1 MKELSLLGD
10 NGSSV
15 KRRLLSMRGKKDNM
29 KKMKMKKITGFSMLM
44 LIAALAAGCAATET
58 TESSTVESTES
69 EVVTADIQEDADTQE
84 DSDTQEDADIQPY
97 NEILSKYKLAQV
109 EQWDMERLMN
119 EGVSTLCQYCYG
131 EIPDVSG
138 MGYLMR
144 DMDGNGV
151 DELLIGPLKG
161 DEFTENMIF
170 DHYTLEDGE
179 AVQVFQGQER
189 DRYYFTNTDVI
200 YNEGDGGAG
209 NFAVSNYVLDGKN
222 LVLKESLI
230 NQSMDNPENPWRYT
244 TDTDGDASN
253 DALVTEEEAQS
264 LMHTYKGN
272 IVTLPYKPFTDIK

>member
-29 KKMKMKKITGFSMLM
+29 KKMKMKKITGLSMLV
-44 LIAALAAGCAATET
+44 LIAALAAGCAETET
-58 TESSTVESTES
+58 GEVTEKEETIENSTVESTEP
-69 EVVTADIQEDADTQE
+69 EAVTVDIQEDSET
-84 DSDTQEDADIQPY
+84 QPY
-97 NEILSKYKLAQV
+97 DEILGKYKRAQM

-119 EGVSTLCQYCYG
+119 EGVSILCQYCYG
-131 EIPDVSG
+131 ETPDVSG

-144 DMDGNGV
+144 DLDGNGV

-170 DHYTLEDGE
+170 DLYTLEDGE